1 MDPLLS
7 MVEYTMGGLQLRLD
21 TVAHNVA
28 NSNTP
33 LYRSQR
39 VDFEANLADALRNG
53 RSAPAAAPRAAGG
66 WDLPDNSGNSVSLEN
81 EIVDMTKTGLER
93 QVMVSSFN
101 YKIDLLKAA
110 AGVPR

>member
-7 MVEYTMGGLQLRLD
+7 MVEYTMNGLQLRLD

-28 NSNTP
+28 NANTP

-39 VDFEANLADALRNG
+39 VDFEGQLARALQAG
-53 RSAPAAAPRAAGG
+53 RPAPAAAPVPTGG
-66 WDLPDNSGNSVSLEN
+66 EDLPDNAGNSVSLEN
-81 EIVDMTKTGLER
+81 ELVEMTKTGLER

-101 YKIDLLKAA
+101 YKLDLLKAA